1 MQKHIVSFA
10 LEKAEGDKMYQEEKC
25 KEDLPCERFLR
36 IGAENMTDSELLAIV
51 LRTGTTGVSA
61 LELSRR
67 ILQMGKYP
75 RIGLLGLHDLTIEE
89 LTAIPGIGEVK
100 AVRLKAV
107 AELAVRMHRAEAKSG
122 ICVHDA
128 STVAEYFME
137 QMRHHETERVLLV
150 SLDSKGQI
158 LAESELSVGSV
169 NLSLISPRTIFLEAL
184 KTHAVNVILL
194 HNHPS
199 GDPTPS
205 RTDRELTH
213 RLYGLSKMMEIPLL
227 DHIIIGDQK
236 YYSFQEHHELDG
248 ESIRVLRSAGSRI
261 G

>member
-1 MQKHIVSFA
+1 MN
-10 LEKAEGDKMYQEEKC
+10 YEEQC

-36 IGAENMTDSELLAIV
+36 IGAENMTDSELLAIL
-51 LRTGTTGVSA
+51 LRTGTAGSSV
-61 LELSRR
+61 LDLSRK
-67 ILQMGKYP
+67 ILSMGKYP
-75 RIGLLGLHDLTIEE
+75 RTGLLGLHDLTVEE

-122 ICVHDA
+122 ICIHEA
-128 STVAEYFME
+128 STIADYFME
-137 QMRHHETERVLLV
+137 QMRHHDTERGILV

-158 LAESELSVGSV
+158 LAESLLSVGNV
-169 NLSLISPRTIFLEAL
+169 NLSLISPRTVFLEAL
-184 KTHAVNVILL
+184 KCHAVNVILL

-205 RTDRELTH
+205 RADRDLTH
-213 RLYGLSKMMEIPLL
+213 RLYKLSKMMEIPLL

-236 YYSFQEHHELDG
+236 YYSFQEHHAL
-248 ESIRVLRSAGSRI
+248 ESDPGKRYAS
-261 G
+261 

>member
-1 MQKHIVSFA
+1 MNYDVTS
-10 LEKAEGDKMYQEEKC
+10 

-51 LRTGTTGVSA
+51 LRTGTAGASA

-67 ILQMGKYP
+67 ILEMGKYP
-75 RIGLLGLHDLTIEE
+75 RTGLLGLHDLTVEE

-100 AVRLKAV
+100 AVRLKAI

-122 ICVHDA
+122 ICIRDA
-128 STVAEYFME
+128 STIAEYYME
-137 QMRHHETERVLLV
+137 QMRHHDTERAVLV

-158 LAESELSVGSV
+158 IAETLLSVGSV
-169 NLSLISPRTIFLEAL
+169 NHSLVSPRSIFLEAL
-184 KTHAVNVILL
+184 KAHAVNVILL

-213 RLYGLSKMMEIPLL
+213 RLYGLCKMMEIPLL

-236 YYSFQEHHELDG
+236 YYSFQENHSLDS
-248 ESIRVLRSAGSRI
+248 EEKILSAS
-261 G
+261 

>member
-1 MQKHIVSFA
+1 MN
-10 LEKAEGDKMYQEEKC
+10 YEEQC

-36 IGAENMTDSELLAIV
+36 IGAENMTDSELLAIL
-51 LRTGTTGVSA
+51 LRTGTAGSSV
-61 LELSRR
+61 LDLSRK
-67 ILQMGKYP
+67 ILSMGKYP
-75 RIGLLGLHDLTIEE
+75 RTGLLGLHDLTVEE

-122 ICVHDA
+122 ICIHEA
-128 STVAEYFME
+128 STIADYFME
-137 QMRHHETERVLLV
+137 QMRHHDTERVILV

-158 LAESELSVGSV
+158 LAESLLSVGNV
-169 NLSLISPRTIFLEAL
+169 NLSLISPRTVFLEAL
-184 KTHAVNVILL
+184 KCHAVNVILL

-205 RTDRELTH
+205 RADRDLTH
-213 RLYGLSKMMEIPLL
+213 RLYKLSKMMEIPLL

-236 YYSFQEHHELDG
+236 YYSFQEHHAL
-248 ESIRVLRSAGSRI
+248 ESDPGKRYAS
-261 G
+261 